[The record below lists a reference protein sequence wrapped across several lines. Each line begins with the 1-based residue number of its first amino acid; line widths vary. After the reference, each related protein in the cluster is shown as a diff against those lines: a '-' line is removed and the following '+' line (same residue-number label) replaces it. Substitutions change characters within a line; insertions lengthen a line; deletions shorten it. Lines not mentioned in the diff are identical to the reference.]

1 MIRLRTE
8 APDELVRYGRV
19 LRDLAITPMR
29 PLGILKH
36 NLMGIGG
43 LRTHIGFVSVVPPA
57 LLSVNFGPSA
67 LRAGAAFAL
76 RAQFPTNAPCR
87 LSGLRFPRR
96 PAPDASDA

>member
-76 RAQFPTNAPCR
+76 RAQFPRGRESQRNRTR
-87 LSGLRFPRR
+87 E
-96 PAPDASDA
+96 PAVAR